1 MTQATQPCQHV
12 VGLQPPP
19 RPGDVCEDCA
29 PLGATWVSLR
39 QCMACGHVGC
49 CDSSPNRH
57 ARAHFQDAGHP
68 VIRSAM
74 PGDDWWFCF
83 P

>member
-1 MTQATQPCQHV
+1 
-12 VGLQPPP
+12 
-19 RPGDVCEDCA
+19 
-29 PLGATWVSLR
+29 
-39 QCMACGHVGC
+39 MACGHVGC

-57 ARAHFQDAGHP
+57 ARAHFQSVGHP